1 MLMSLLIFNG
11 NDANNACI
19 YVVSPLPQ
27 RTLSSSFFE
36 TIWQN
41 AETKEWRGIK
51 APGSWNQKSAVTRS
65 GLLSSGKRLDEG

>member
-27 RTLSSSFFE
+27 RTLSSSSLFE
-36 TIWQN
+36 TIWQS
-41 AETKEWRGIK
+41 TGTREWRGTK
-51 APGSWNQKSAVTRS
+51 APGSRARVAERWDEA
-65 GLLSSGKRLDEG
+65 GLGLVLVDPA